1 MVKVLTDGLYLKPSE
16 MCFVQYMPISVP
28 GTSMLFIPK
37 NLEWVAPI
45 TNLIRF
51 DDEWKN
57 HYVYLTA
64 KHLWVDSDNPGNR
77 KGWHIDGY
85 LSDDVNW
92 VWCDRNPTEYV
103 PYLDSQEF
111 DEEHIG
117 SLAQMHILASRSTVH
132 EIPVN
137 TVVDM
142 ERTVHRVKENILPG
156 MRTFVK
162 LSFSK
167 HKYNLQGNAINPC
180 LDLGWKMYPREEGRN
195 HPYVGEK
202 L

>member
-1 MVKVLTDGLYLKPSE
+1 MKIIQEGIHLQPSE
-16 MCFVQYMPISVP
+16 MCFVQYMPISMP
-28 GTSMLFIPK
+28 GTSMLFIPR
-37 NLEWVAPI
+37 NLEWVKPL

-51 DDEWKN
+51 KDEWKD
-57 HYVYLTA
+57 HYIYLTA
-64 KHLWVDSDNPGNR
+64 KHLWVDKGNPGNR

-85 LSDDVNW
+85 LSDDINW

-103 PYLDSQEF
+103 SELDGF
-111 DEEHIG
+111 DFVKDHEESI
-117 SLAQMHILASRSTVH
+117 H
-132 EIPVN
+132 EMNWMQLNYDSKDIPIN
-137 TVVDM
+137 ALVDM

-195 HPYVGEK
+195 HPYVEEK
-202 L
+202 